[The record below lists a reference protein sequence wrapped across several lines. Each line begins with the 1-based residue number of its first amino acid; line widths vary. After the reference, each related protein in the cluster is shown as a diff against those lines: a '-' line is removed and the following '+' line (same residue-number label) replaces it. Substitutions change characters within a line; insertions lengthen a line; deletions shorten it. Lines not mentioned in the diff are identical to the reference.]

1 MSLSLCFGMAYRFV
15 RTAPRRAIPLL
26 VLPALAG
33 CAPDPKTYPAQAP
46 SSERLS
52 TESEKKVAREN
63 YVGCLFDNAR
73 QLDDGRSDAATI
85 GSAVRSACRALY
97 LKSMAVAIQGESQ
110 RVKQGFYERVSNSNS
125 DIEMATSAVLRV
137 RSNNRSVPTTRPAPA
152 APSPPSTPPPMI
164 PS

>member
-1 MSLSLCFGMAYRFV
+1 MSLSLCFGMACRFV
-15 RTAPRRAIPLL
+15 RTALWRTTPLL
-26 VLPALAG
+26 ILSAIAA
-33 CAPDPKTYPAQAP
+33 CAPDPKAYRAQAP
-46 SSERLS
+46 GSERLS
-52 TESEKKVAREN
+52 TESEKQAASEN

-97 LKSMAVAIQGESQ
+97 LRSMAVAVQGENQ
-110 RVKQGFYERVSNSNS
+110 RVKQGFYERAKNS
-125 DIEMATSAVLRV
+125 DIELATSAVLRV

-164 PS
+164 PG